1 MIKNKTLV
9 KNMEYVKFDKIPPLK
24 GPSPQGL
31 NVSIKQSTIVMNSE
45 NINGGY
51 RQSVTKRRNRN

>member
-1 MIKNKTLV
+1 
-9 KNMEYVKFDKIPPLK
+9 MEYVKFDKIPPLK

-31 NVSIKQSTIVMNSE
+31 NVSVKQSTTVMNSE